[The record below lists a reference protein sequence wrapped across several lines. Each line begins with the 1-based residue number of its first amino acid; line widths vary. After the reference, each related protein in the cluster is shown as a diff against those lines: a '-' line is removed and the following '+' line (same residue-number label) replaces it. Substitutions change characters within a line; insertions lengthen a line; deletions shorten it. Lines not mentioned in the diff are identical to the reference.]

1 MSGRGVDQTFGYE
14 VFKLMKHFGGKFNE
28 TFLLDC
34 CISNEAIWY
43 LKNQGNDVK
52 TGIKQGKAGNFRIIL
67 SFLVLST
74 LYALL
79 LLFYCYNFFSKDKV
93 LKRMMMIH

>member
-1 MSGRGVDQTFGYE
+1 MKQFG
-14 VFKLMKHFGGKFNE
+14 N
-28 TFLLDC
+28 
-34 CISNEAIWY
+34 

-79 LLFYCYNFFSKDKV
+79 LVFNFIIFLPKTKF
-93 LKRMMMIH
+93 LKE